1 MCKIVQLIEI
11 TAFYEMTVG
20 NVSLPAFTNIQTHT
34 QKQKTIKLIMS
45 SQRVLF
51 CLNWSNLGVNK
62 TWI

>member
-1 MCKIVQLIEI
+1 MCKIVLLIEI

-34 QKQKTIKLIMS
+34 HTEAKKIKLIMS

-51 CLNWSNLGVNK
+51 CLNWSNLE
-62 TWI
+62 

>member
-1 MCKIVQLIEI
+1 MCKIVLLIEI

-20 NVSLPAFTNIQTHT
+20 NGLHKHADIHT
-34 QKQKTIKLIMS
+34 QKQKNIKLIMS